1 MGRGKLNSFKLR
13 KEFVDFLER
22 AGYIN
27 SEEIKRAF
35 LEIPREVF
43 STYDSSLSDIY
54 SDNVIVTYIKNGK
67 VISTSSQ
74 PSLMAKMIEMLDIK
88 KGDSVLEIGTGT
100 GYNAAIISRI
110 VGDEGKVLTVEV
122 QKELC
127 EIAREN
133 FKKLGLKNIMVI
145 NSDGSPEILRDFSP
159 FDSILVT
166 VGIDFPK
173 KDFSL
178 LVKPGGKICFPL
190 NFYTIDINPTC
201 LLKRTFEDFLFS
213 IEIASK
219 FLRAKGKLAW
229 RNDIFEKIDI
239 DEILNLKPLSRLK
252 IEEFYNRDFI
262 IFLETVTLSLYQKS
276 GFIIY
281 FEENEENKNIAL
293 FSRVDAKFYSNK
305 ILKNIMKILSLWK
318 DLKKPSV
325 FNLTF
330 KVSYSSEKPKIEPKT
345 Y

>member
-110 VGDEGKVLTVEV
+110 VGEEGKVITVEV
-122 QKELC
+122 RDELC
-127 EIAREN
+127 EIAKEN
-133 FKKLGLKNIMVI
+133 FKKLGLENILVI
-145 NSDGSPEILRDFSP
+145 NSDGSPEALRDFSP
-159 FDSILVT
+159 FDSIVVT
-166 VGIDFPK
+166 VGIDFPR
-173 KDFSL
+173 KDFAYL
-178 LVKPGGKICFPL
+178 IKPNGKICFPL
-190 NFYTIDINPTC
+190 NFYTMDMNPTC
-201 LLKRTFEDFLFS
+201 LLKRTSRDFFLKV
-213 IEIASK
+213 EIASK
-219 FLRAKGKLAW
+219 FLRAEGELAW
-229 RNDIFEKIDI
+229 RKNVFKRIDI
-239 DEILNLKPLSRLK
+239 DEILNLRPVSELK
-252 IEEFYNRDFI
+252 LEELYHRGFE
-262 IFLETVTLSLYQKS
+262 IFLEIVTLSLYRKS
-276 GFIIY
+276 GFTVY
-281 FEENEENKNIAL
+281 FEGNEDVAL
-293 FSRVDAKFYSNK
+293 FSHVYAKFYSKKVLENM
-305 ILKNIMKILSLWK
+305 MKILSLWRS
-318 DLKKPSV
+318 LREPSI
-325 FNLTF
+325 FDLTF
-330 KVSYSSEKPKIEPKT
+330 RVSYISEKPEIEPKT
-345 Y
+345 N